1 MSLRRFWLIAAALV
15 LTLPTAALADGV
27 NFGFGGG
34 SLDASGSTLTTM
46 SGGGAASTLNF
57 VGYLPGGNPNWSGN
71 LGTVGLATGNFLS
84 NCGSGGVDTC
94 YAAAGSVVQIVAT
107 SAFAPGISAG
117 TVLFSGSFVDIATAI
132 FPGGPLPAGAYVPG
146 TGAVFSNVP
155 CSPGTPSGVVCFRLY
170 GTISGT
176 LDPALLAALGLS
188 SGPSASGWIAQIDL
202 LFTNNPG
209 LVLSIQGGDAQLVV
223 PEPASLALFGTGLL
237 GIAGLVRR
245 RMKA

>member
-27 NFGFGGG
+27 SFGFGGG
-34 SLDASGSTLTTM
+34 ALDASGSTLTTM
-46 SGGGAASTLNF
+46 SLGGAASTLDF
-57 VGYLPGGNPNWSGN
+57 VGYIPGGNPSWSGPN
-71 LGTVGLATGNFLS
+71 LGTVDLATGNFLG
-84 NCGSGGVDTC
+84 NCSTGATC
-94 YAAAGSVVQIVAT
+94 YAAAGSVVQIIAT

-117 TVLFSGSFVDIATAI
+117 TVLFSGSFIDITTGITTGFASVP
-132 FPGGPLPAGAYVPG
+132 PGPYAPG
-146 TGAVFSNVP
+146 TGAVFANIPCTGPVP
-155 CSPGTPSGVVCFRLY
+155 AGTTCFRLF

-176 LDPALLAALGLS
+176 IDPALLAALGLS
-188 SGPSASGWIAQIDL
+188 GGPSASGWIAQIDL

-209 LVLSIQGGDAQLVV
+209 LVLNIRGGDAQLVV

-237 GIAGLVRR
+237 NITNLVRH